1 MFVFCKNS
9 LNPTINEYLLY
20 LNCFELNKILILNC
34 YKYIKLNSSLN
45 LKMNYSLVERAQW
58 NLKFLWLLV
67 IYSKFKSHILKDNKF
82 KKSII

>member
-45 LKMNYSLVERAQW
+45 LKMNYSLVERAQ
-58 NLKFLWLLV
+58 
-67 IYSKFKSHILKDNKF
+67 
-82 KKSII
+82 